1 MMDGPWA
8 AATRCEGGLHGDD
21 GGYRRGGLSRM
32 TYRFEG
38 GTESSVAAT
47 SSTPPERERAPWK
60 HLETLSLSLSLSDSD
75 KACASL
81 AGQLHVKGIYHL
93 GEDEPIDRFKRG
105 ERTTTLLSFDEVLRN
120 K

>member
-38 GTESSVAAT
+38 GTESCVAAT
-47 SSTPPERERAPWK
+47 SSTPPERERELRGNTWK
-60 HLETLSLSLSLSDSD
+60 LSPSLSDSD